1 MPTLQQLLD
10 SSGKDNI
17 DALRTLYEGT
27 FICAQRLIAL
37 NLRATQSIME
47 SNVAGIKAV
56 MSAKDVPDFCKTQS
70 EIAHKLI
77 QQTVGYA
84 VDFNEVIAEN
94 QNELSRLLTAR
105 SSSLEQVITSN
116 NPPKAYAAAGETM
129 MVVDVVR
136 TMLDAATHS
145 RNFMLEMARQVD
157 ASVAGGADNTS
168 GA

>member
-1 MPTLQQLLD
+1 MLTLQQLLD

-27 FICAQRLIAL
+27 FVCAQRLISL

-47 SNVAGIKAV
+47 SNVSGIKA
-56 MSAKDVPDFCKTQS
+56 MMTARGVPSFCETQS

-94 QNELSRLLTAR
+94 QNELSGLLKAR
-105 SSSLEQVITSN
+105 AGALAQAVTGQTTPE
-116 NPPKAYAAAGETM
+116 AYAAAGGTM
-129 MVVDVVR
+129 MVDVVR
-136 TMLDAATHS
+136 TMLDAATDS
-145 RNFMLEMARQVD
+145 RNYMLEIARQVD
-157 ASVAGGADNTS
+157 ASVTASAGKK
-168 GA
+168 

>member
-1 MPTLQQLLD
+1 MLTLHQLLD

-27 FICAQRLIAL
+27 FVCAQRLISL

-47 SNVAGIKAV
+47 SNVSGIKA
-56 MSAKDVPDFCKTQS
+56 MMGAQGVPGFCETQS

-94 QNELSRLLTAR
+94 QNELSGLLKAR
-105 SSSLEQVITSN
+105 AGALAQAITDRST
-116 NPPKAYAAAGETM
+116 PETPAATDGTM
-129 MVVDVVR
+129 MVDVVR
-136 TMLDAATHS
+136 TMLEAATSS
-145 RNFMLEMARQVD
+145 RNYMLDMARQVD
-157 ASVAGGADNTS
+157 ASVMGNS
-168 GA
+168 GK

>member
-1 MPTLQQLLD
+1 MLTLQQLLD

-27 FICAQRLIAL
+27 FVCAQRLISL

-47 SNVAGIKAV
+47 SNVSGIKAI
-56 MSAKDVPDFCKTQS
+56 MTAQGVPGFCETQS

-94 QNELSRLLTAR
+94 QNELSGLLKAR
-105 SSSLEQVITSN
+105 SGALAQAFTSQTTSE
-116 NPPKAYAAAGETM
+116 AYAAAGGTM
-129 MVVDVVR
+129 MVDVVR
-136 TMLDAATHS
+136 TMLDAATDS
-145 RNFMLEMARQVD
+145 RNYMLEMARQVD
-157 ASVAGGADNTS
+157 ASVTESAGKK
-168 GA
+168 